1 MATDE
6 LTSILYTCVRIK
18 GTVIVAEWYGTWK
31 KLALQGL
38 ALYLIYVR

>member
-18 GTVIVAEWYGTWK
+18 GTVMVAE
-31 KLALQGL
+31 L
-38 ALYLIYVR
+38 ALYLVYVK